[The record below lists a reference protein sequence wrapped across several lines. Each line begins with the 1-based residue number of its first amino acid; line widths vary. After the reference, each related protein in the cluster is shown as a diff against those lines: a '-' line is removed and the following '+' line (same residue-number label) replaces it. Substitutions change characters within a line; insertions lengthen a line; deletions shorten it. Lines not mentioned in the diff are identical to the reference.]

1 MGLLSANYINSP
13 GNCLQPSG
21 YYLVCCH
28 NECDDILGRL
38 EKQLGQP
45 SATPMEIV
53 TALRATSGSSCAPWQ
68 NEEELFAPILHAPLH
83 ELENDPHVW
92 NVAGG
97 IAILAALSTFA
108 ISLTRTCKSVTKSK
122 HQRKMLQI

>member
-1 MGLLSANYINSP
+1 MQSFVLNATKSALP
-13 GNCLQPSG
+13 KAGKT
-21 YYLVCCH
+21 
-28 NECDDILGRL
+28 LGSDA
-38 EKQLGQP
+38 G
-45 SATPMEIV
+45 
-53 TALRATSGSSCAPWQ
+53 SCAPWQ